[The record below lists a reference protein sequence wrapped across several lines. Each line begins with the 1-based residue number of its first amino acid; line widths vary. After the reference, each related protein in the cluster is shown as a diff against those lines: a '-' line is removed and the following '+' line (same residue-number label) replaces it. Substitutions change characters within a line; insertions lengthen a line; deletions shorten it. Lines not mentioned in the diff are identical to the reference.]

1 MSGQARLSPWLLAGA
16 IALASAPFA
25 FLHPVRIQGR
35 SMEPRLRDGD
45 LSLVL
50 RAWCA
55 GPPSPGEIWLIQTPT
70 GPAVKRL
77 VALPA
82 SRVEILDG
90 DLLVQGQLI
99 PEPYVAHPE
108 RASAGPWNTG
118 GGYFLLGDNR
128 PESHDSR
135 AWGPL
140 GQGQLEGRL
149 WDR

>member
-1 MSGQARLSPWLLAGA
+1 MKHEGHPHPWLLAGA
-16 IALASAPFA
+16 LALALLPIGFG
-25 FLHPVRIQGR
+25 HPVRISGR

-45 LSLVL
+45 LSFVL

-55 GPPSPGEIWLIQTPT
+55 GPPLPGEIWLIQTPT

-90 DLLVQGQLI
+90 DLLVEGRLVQ
-99 PEPYVAHPE
+99 EPYVTHPE

-118 GGYFLLGDNR
+118 DGYFLLGDNR

-135 AWGPL
+135 AWGALPAR
-140 GQGQLEGRL
+140 QLEGRI
-149 WDR
+149 WGR